1 MQITKL
7 MKRYSNHIH
16 LFFSVFAMCGLGALS
31 QAAETHGYVGAV
43 GNQAAVF
50 KLTWDVDGSLNGS
63 YFCPGGSGK
72 VYTLVGSNQR
82 EGEIILKEFT
92 PGKVQA
98 TATCKLTKNIENGKI
113 VWRGVMVNHDGRI
126 KDMFF
131 YRERN

>member
-1 MQITKL
+1 MNVKYGASSLRWLLIG
-7 MKRYSNHIH
+7 I
-16 LFFSVFAMCGLGALS
+16 FAMFGFTSLVQS
-31 QAAETHGYVGAV
+31 AETHSYAGAV
-43 GNQAAVF
+43 GDQAAVF
-50 KLTWDVDGSLNGS
+50 KLTWEVDGSLVGS

-98 TATCKLTKNIENGKI
+98 TATCKLTKNMENGKI

-126 KDMFF
+126 KNMYF
-131 YRERN
+131 YRQRN

>member
-1 MQITKL
+1 MKL
-7 MKRYSNHIH
+7 LSLLFLRYYM
-16 LFFSVFAMCGLGALS
+16 LAMVFMFGSMA
-31 QAAETHGYVGAV
+31 QAAETHAYVGAV

-50 KLTWDVDGSLNGS
+50 KLTWEVDGSLVGS

-98 TATCKLTKNIENGKI
+98 TATCKLNKKIEDGKI

-126 KDMFF
+126 KNMFF

>member
-1 MQITKL
+1 MKL
-7 MKRYSNHIH
+7 LSLLSLRYYM
-16 LFFSVFAMCGLGALS
+16 LAMVLMLGFGSMAR
-31 QAAETHGYVGAV
+31 AAETHGYIGAV

-50 KLTWDVDGSLNGS
+50 KLTWEVDGSLVGS

-98 TATCKLTKNIENGKI
+98 TATCKLTKKIEDGKI

-126 KDMFF
+126 KNMFF
-131 YRERN
+131 YRDRN

>member
-1 MQITKL
+1 MKL
-7 MKRYSNHIH
+7 LSLLSLRYYM
-16 LFFSVFAMCGLGALS
+16 LAMVLMLGFSSMAR
-31 QAAETHGYVGAV
+31 AAETHGYIGAV

-50 KLTWDVDGSLNGS
+50 KLTWEVDGSLVGS

-98 TATCKLTKNIENGKI
+98 TATCKLTKKIEDGKI

-126 KDMFF
+126 KNMFF
-131 YRERN
+131 YRDRN